1 MFAAPKSHPDE
12 LISMISAL
20 VLLAGGMPSVELLQ
34 RLDARGVL
42 TDAQKSLFREIYT
55 PKS

>member
-1 MFAAPKSHPDE
+1 
-12 LISMISAL
+12 MISAL
-20 VLLAGGMPSVELLQ
+20 GLLTGGMPSVELLQ

-55 PKS
+55 PKQS